1 MKRTK
6 NPFLGSACTS
16 STSLADLRAT
26 PSRAATIRSF
36 LTDNLLPAL
45 PKTALIVTVGK
56 NLEKSAGD
64 KKQSPAGGRGSPLPI
79 AALTGDKLGDGL
91 DFSLRWA

>member
-16 STSLADLRAT
+16 STSLADLQAT

-36 LTDNLLPAL
+36 LIDNLFPA
-45 PKTALIVTVGK
+45 PQKTALIVTVGK

-64 KKQSPAGGRGSPLPI
+64 KKQSPAGGRGSPTDSCF
-79 AALTGDKLGDGL
+79 TGDKLGDGL